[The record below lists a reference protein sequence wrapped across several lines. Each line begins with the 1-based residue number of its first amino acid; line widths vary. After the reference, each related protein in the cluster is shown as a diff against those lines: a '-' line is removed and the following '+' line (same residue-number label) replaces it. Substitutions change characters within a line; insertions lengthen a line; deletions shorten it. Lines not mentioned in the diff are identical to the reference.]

1 MFHTT
6 HTHHRITLLAS
17 AAMAV
22 CISAHA
28 SGPYVDAGS
37 LQRQAEEG
45 LKQPQIP
52 KTYKRSETPPPAMAK
67 PGSVTV
73 QVSAFKF
80 AGNSLVTTEQLDA
93 IAAPYLNRPL
103 SFDALQEVANAVA
116 VAYRDAGWVVRTYL
130 PKQEIDQGIVTIQV
144 VEAVLG
150 DISLKLA
157 PTTRIEASR
166 IISTITTA
174 QQKGAPLRSNDID
187 RALLLLDDLPSIQV
201 TGNLVAGQK
210 SGETD
215 IALAITD
222 TPWFSGNTSLD
233 NNGSRSTG
241 PDRLSLNLSLNS
253 PMGWGDLLSTNLLK
267 TQGSNYARMA
277 YSVPVGYEG
286 LRAGAHHSY
295 LSYQLIGEFE
305 KLNAKGSAAAT
316 GIDLSY
322 PLQRSQMQNIN
333 LNLTHDQKRFVN
345 IANSVT
351 SSDYAIDV
359 TQLSL
364 SANQYDSLGGGGANV
379 LSLSVSNGKTD
390 LDNSPNLSIDAAGPR
405 TAGNFRKA
413 NLQAS
418 RQQTITNDLSL
429 YAAAS
434 AQTANKNLDS
444 SEKIYLGGSSGVRAY
459 PTSEGGGTQ
468 GQTLTLELR
477 QNLAQSWTL
486 TGFYDQGRIKV
497 NHTNYAPTGL
507 NELKLKGRGLSLA
520 WQGLNGVDLKV
531 TVARRI
537 GDNPASNAITGMDG
551 DGTLKRNRIWLN
563 AYVNF

>member
-1 MFHTT
+1 
-6 HTHHRITLLAS
+6 
-17 AAMAV
+17 MAV
-22 CISAHA
+22 CISAQA
-28 SGPYVDAGS
+28 AGPNVDAGS
-37 LQRQAEEG
+37 LQRQAEQG
-45 LKQPQIP
+45 LKQPQIQNTP
-52 KTYKRSETPPPAMAK
+52 KRKETPPPAITK

-73 QVSAFKF
+73 HVTAFEF
-80 AGNSLVTTEQLDA
+80 AGNNLVKTEQLNA

-103 SFDALQEVANAVA
+103 SFDDLQEVANAVA
-116 VAYRDAGWVVRTYL
+116 VAYRKAGWVVRTYL
-130 PKQEIDQGIVTIQV
+130 PKQEIDQGVVTIQV

-166 IISTITTA
+166 IISTLTTS
-174 QQKGAPLRSNDID
+174 QRKGAPLSSNDVD
-187 RALLLLDDLPSIQV
+187 RALLLLDDLPGINV
-201 TGNLVAGQK
+201 TGNLVEGQRT
-210 SGETD
+210 GETD
-215 IALAITD
+215 IALAVTD

-241 PDRLSLNLSLNS
+241 PDRLSLNLALNS

-267 TQGSNYARMA
+267 TQGSNYARLA
-277 YSVPVGYEG
+277 YSVPVGYDG

-295 LSYQLIGEFE
+295 LSYQLVGEFE

-316 GIDLSY
+316 GIDMSY

-359 TQLSL
+359 TNLSL
-364 SANQYDSLGGGGANV
+364 SVNQYDSLAGGGANAF
-379 LSLSVSNGKTD
+379 SLSASNGKTN

-413 NLQAS
+413 NIQAS
-418 RQQTITNDLSL
+418 RQQTITTDVSF

-434 AQTANKNLDS
+434 AQAANKNLDS

-477 QNLAQSWTL
+477 QSLAQNWTL

-497 NHTNYAPTGL
+497 NHTNYATTSV

-520 WQGLNGVDLKV
+520 WQGLNGVDLKA
-531 TVARRI
+531 TVARRL
-537 GDNPASNAITGMDG
+537 GDNPAPNSTTGMDG

-563 AYVNF
+563 ANVSF